1 MKKFMKNL
9 KVNDVILKENPN
21 KILIYLRDELLF
33 KGDLKYFDSSSVLGE
48 LDVYTYEYI
57 DRENKTMLIRVLEG

>member
-21 KILIYLRDELLF
+21 KILIYLRDKKLF
-33 KGDLKYFDSSSVLGE
+33 CDETPMLKY
-48 LDVYTYEYI
+48 YEYLQNMEVYSYEYMNK
-57 DRENKTMLIRVLEG
+57 ENKTILIRVLEV